1 MDWVI
6 QPDMVNHST
15 QYKYKDYL
23 VSVYKAICNDN
34 MIVVLVIKQKRY
46 LNSPLFVYRCM
57 YVFMLDMIDVFEKYQ
72 HLMFV

>member
-23 VSVYKAICNDN
+23 VSVYKSYLSNDN
-34 MIVVLVIKQKRY
+34 MIVVLGVIKQKRY
-46 LNSPLFVYRCM
+46 LN
-57 YVFMLDMIDVFEKYQ
+57 
-72 HLMFV
+72 